1 MSATVTPMPTPARK
15 TFLQTV
21 VAPSILRSAV
31 KVAFVV
37 GVILN
42 VINQGPALWQGA
54 AVSLWHVLLNFAV
67 PFCVSSYSAARNQMG
82 RVEPTDT

>member
-1 MSATVTPMPTPARK
+1 MSADVTPMSTPARK

-21 VAPSILRSAV
+21 VAPTILRNAV

-42 VINQGPALWQGA
+42 FINQGPALWQGA
-54 AVSLWHVLLNFAV
+54 AISWWHVLLNFAV
-67 PFCVSSYSAARNQMG
+67 PFCVSSYSAAKNQMG
-82 RVEPTDT
+82 RAERIDT